1 MARPTKTSRWQI
13 AYRRSGFG
21 NWRMLVIAPR
31 CPQLA
36 FISWTIFFQPPAYLK
51 ALLLAAS
58 NTFKYQPGIQRG
70 VEVLQMHYYPEAM
83 WRANDLG
90 AQQQQEQL
98 DSRNQLPWNESGFSS
113 QYSQSSNVAQSDWK
127 PGVQPRRRKTTTI
140 LAVLLTFMTMVA
152 ISLGV
157 VLGMYMFHAFRYVRI
172 QVSVPLI

>member
-1 MARPTKTSRWQI
+1 M
-13 AYRRSGFG
+13 
-21 NWRMLVIAPR
+21 
-31 CPQLA
+31 
-36 FISWTIFFQPPAYLK
+36 K

-83 WRANDLG
+83 WKANDLG

-113 QYSQSSNVAQSDWK
+113 QYSQSSNVAQGDWK